1 MNDYDRC
8 RVSEEEL
15 AHDMEQERDSE
26 LYAEAERVAE
36 RMIGN
41 FDEIGDLISALANA
55 EDNELLNL
63 AKKIRERDPSVLALL
78 QFLKVEFVK
87 QILENQGEQP

>member
-15 AHDMEQERDSE
+15 AHDIEQERDSE
-26 LYAEAERVAE
+26 LYSEAEREAE

-41 FDEIGDLISALANA
+41 FDEIGDLISGLASA
-55 EDNELLNL
+55 EDSVLLNL
-63 AKKIRERDPSVLALL
+63 AKKIRNRDPSITGLL
-78 QFLKVEFVK
+78 PILKAEFIK
-87 QILENQGEQP
+87 QILEN

>member
-15 AHDMEQERDSE
+15 SHDLEQMRDSE
-26 LYAEAERVAE
+26 LYSEAERLAE

-41 FDEIGDLISALANA
+41 FDDIGDLISALAGADDETLHALVVNIQNRHPSITGLLPILQA
-55 EDNELLNL
+55 EF
-63 AKKIRERDPSVLALL
+63 I
-78 QFLKVEFVK
+78 K
-87 QILENQGEQP
+87 QILEDQT

>member
-15 AHDMEQERDSE
+15 SHDIEQERDSE
-26 LYAEAERVAE
+26 LYYEAGREAE

-41 FDEIGDLISALANA
+41 FDEIGDLISALASA
-55 EDNELLNL
+55 DDESLRALT
-63 AKKIRERDPSVLALL
+63 KKIRNRDPSITGLL
-78 QFLKVEFVK
+78 PLLKAEFVK
-87 QILENQGEQP
+87 QILENQP